1 MVAINCTRDMGRSQF
16 QARCMAAHSQS
27 EIYGNSMQKQPTFT
41 MPEGQ
46 NIVASCMK
54 SGNASFN
61 NTKAQ
66 SCCWPFNMV
75 ISCQETKAWGYW
87 YKK

>member
-46 NIVASCMK
+46 NMHCGIVHEKRQSK
-54 SGNASFN
+54 E
-61 NTKAQ
+61 Q
-66 SCCWPFNMV
+66 SCWAFNMV
-75 ISCQETKAWGYW
+75 ISCQETKAWVS
-87 YKK
+87 